1 MGAQRSNSI
10 QPQWYGLFGSS
21 AEMQEIYRLVKR
33 FAKYGFPV
41 LILGESGTGKE
52 LVARAMHICS
62 PWHTEPS
69 VPVDCAALAPALI
82 ESELF
87 GYERGAFTGAD
98 RPKMGLLESANLG
111 TIFLDEVDS
120 LTLDMQARLL
130 RVLQEREIRPVG
142 STSCRAIKGRIIAAS
157 NRDLEHEV
165 EKNAFRQ
172 DLYFRL
178 DVGRIRIPPLRD
190 IKSDLPLLIDYFMEK
205 YCDMNGEVCGVSDDA
220 MKLLKK
226 YDWPGNVRELENVIQ
241 RALAA
246 SSGPTIQPQDLLVG
260 VKGRTG
266 LESSTGENTTLR
278 EIERRSILQAVKMA
292 SGDKLIAA
300 RLLGIG
306 KTTLYR
312 KLKRYRAEGKG

>member
-1 MGAQRSNSI
+1 
-10 QPQWYGLFGSS
+10 
-21 AEMQEIYRLVKR
+21 MQEIYRLVKR

-142 STSCRAIKGRIIAAS
+142 STSCRAIKGQS
-157 NRDLEHEV
+157 SPHPT
-165 EKNAFRQ
+165 
-172 DLYFRL
+172 
-178 DVGRIRIPPLRD
+178 GTWSM
-190 IKSDLPLLIDYFMEK
+190 KS
-205 YCDMNGEVCGVSDDA
+205 
-220 MKLLKK
+220 
-226 YDWPGNVRELENVIQ
+226 R
-241 RALAA
+241 
-246 SSGPTIQPQDLLVG
+246 
-260 VKGRTG
+260 RTHF
-266 LESSTGENTTLR
+266 
-278 EIERRSILQAVKMA
+278 
-292 SGDKLIAA
+292 
-300 RLLGIG
+300 G
-306 KTTLYR
+306 KTCIFGWTSAGSESHPCETEKATFHY
-312 KLKRYRAEGKG
+312 